1 MSMTGFS
8 DDEPIE
14 ARLLSGVIE
23 NAQKRVESNH
33 FAVRRNVLRYD
44 DVINQQ
50 RSVMY
55 AQRALVLDNK
65 DLKQNIITMAE
76 KIFGEILSIY
86 ASDNHADNW
95 EWEGLNAA
103 ISKILPMDAPISYN
117 HDEYDRLSRE
127 WVLEDI
133 MKIFHEKYAM
143 QEEIFGDSMREV
155 ERVIMLQ
162 VVDRHWM
169 QHIDDLAQLREG
181 ISLRA
186 YAQHDPVVEYQS
198 VSSEMFDEMNA
209 SIREETV
216 RGVLNVRKRNDATER
231 KQVAKAVAT
240 GESKEVSK
248 KPVVNEEAKIGRN
261 DPCPCGSGK
270 KYKQCCMDK

>member
-1 MSMTGFS
+1 MRIIPLGGYCAFDGEDG
-8 DDEPIE
+8 DDEDEKTDEKGGEIAKSEDEPFE
-14 ARLLSGVIE
+14 ELTAKDGE
-23 NAQKRVESNH
+23 NTQNDGGMSA
-33 FAVRRNVLRYD
+33 
-44 DVINQQ
+44 
-50 RSVMY
+50 
-55 AQRALVLDNK
+55 
-65 DLKQNIITMAE
+65 LKQ
-76 KIFGEILSIY
+76 KIEPTVLQ
-86 ASDNHADNW
+86 DVTWD
-95 EWEGLNAA
+95 
-103 ISKILPMDAPISYN
+103 DA
-117 HDEYDRLSRE
+117 
-127 WVLEDI
+127 V
-133 MKIFHEKYAM
+133 M

-231 KQVAKAVAT
+231 KQVAKAVST
-240 GESKEVSK
+240 GESKEVVK
-248 KPVVNEEAKIGRN
+248 KPVVNEEGKIGRN

-270 KYKQCCMDK
+270 KYKVCCMDK